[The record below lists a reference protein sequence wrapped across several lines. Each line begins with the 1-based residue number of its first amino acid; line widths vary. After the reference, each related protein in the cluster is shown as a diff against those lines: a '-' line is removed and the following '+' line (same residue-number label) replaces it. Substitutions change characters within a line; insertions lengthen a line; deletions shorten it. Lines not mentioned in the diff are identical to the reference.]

1 MPIKRSIGEN
11 PYFGSNGRKNVFK
24 LLLFAVASVFLVRLA
39 QLQLLEGSEHKIESE
54 AQAIRKVKVEPFRG
68 NMYDRN
74 GKLIVHNE
82 ASFSV
87 TLTPK
92 NFDNLAL
99 PLLCSLLETDSA
111 SIFKTVK
118 KYSKYSHFEPV
129 KIHRDASFEIIS
141 RIEEY
146 LDYLPG
152 IGIAVE
158 SKRLYEFDC
167 NMAHLLGYTGEV
179 SQRQLD
185 KRPYLNP
192 GDLIGKAGLEAS
204 YENFLKGMN
213 GYKFVAVNKWGR
225 PVASFEE
232 GKNDIPAINGKD
244 LQLTIDIDLQIKA
257 EELLEGKRGAVVALD
272 PNTGELIVMASK
284 PDFDPRDFSGRIP
297 AKLYDSLR
305 LHEGKPLLPRAF
317 QSAYAPGSTWKM
329 LMLAAALQEGIID
342 EHTTFNCNGGMYF
355 GNRHFGCTHVHGSVD
370 ARRAIQG
377 SCNTYF
383 YHLGLKLGLDKIYE
397 YGKLFGFGDKT
408 GLDVPYEGKGS
419 FPSSKKLMKKNNYIP
434 KGIVL
439 NWGIGQGEIS
449 TTPLQVAAY
458 TAALA
463 NGGTLI
469 QPHTVSHIYD
479 PESQKL
485 EPVNYTATKLPIK
498 DTIFDIIHDGMF
510 DVVNKAGGTATNV
523 RIDSLDI
530 CGKTGTAQNPHGR
543 DHSWFICFAPKDNPK
558 IAVACMVENAGYG
571 STVAAPIAK
580 EIVKGFFYPDTTK
593 ARQPDSLSI
602 QSQIDSL
609 KLEHEITAN
618 Q

>member
-24 LLLFAVASVFLVRLA
+24 LLLFVVASIFLSRLA
-39 QLQLLEGSEHKIESE
+39 QLQLLEGSEYKSESE
-54 AQAIRKVKVEPFRG
+54 AQAIKEVKVEPFRG

-92 NFDNLAL
+92 DFDNLAM

-111 SIFKTVK
+111 SIAKSIK
-118 KYSKYSHFEPV
+118 KYSTYSKFEPV
-129 KIHRDASFEIIS
+129 KIYRDASFDVVS

-146 LDYLPG
+146 SDYLPG
-152 IGIAVE
+152 IGIAIE
-158 SKRLYEFDC
+158 SKRLYEFAC

-179 SQRQLD
+179 SQKQLD
-185 KRPYLNP
+185 QKPYLRP

-204 YENFLKGMN
+204 YENFLKGRN
-213 GYKFVAVNKWGR
+213 GYKFVATDVWGR
-225 PVASFEE
+225 PVASFKD
-232 GKNDIPAINGKD
+232 GKNDIAAVNGKD

-257 EELLEGKRGAVVALD
+257 EELLQGKRGAVVALD
-272 PNTGELIVMASK
+272 PNTGEIIVMASK

-305 LHEGKPLLPRAF
+305 LNEGKPLLPRAF

-329 LMLAAALQEGIID
+329 LMLAAAMQEGLIN
-342 EHTTFNCNGGMYF
+342 ENTTFTCNGGMYF
-355 GNRHFGCTHVHGSVD
+355 GNRHFGCTHVHGTVN
-370 ARRAIQG
+370 AQRAIQG
-377 SCNTYF
+377 SCNTFF

-408 GLDVPYEGKGS
+408 GVDIPYEGKGS
-419 FPSSKKLMKKNNYIP
+419 FPSSKQLMKRNKYIP

-439 NWGIGQGEIS
+439 NWGIGQGEIA

-469 QPHTVSHIYD
+469 EPHTVSHIYD
-479 PESQKL
+479 PETKKI
-485 EPVNYTATKLPIK
+485 EPINYTSTKLPIDDK
-498 DTIFDIIHDGMF
+498 IFKIIHDGMY
-510 DVVNKAGGTATNV
+510 DVVNKPGGTANNV
-523 RIDSLDI
+523 HIDGLDI
-530 CGKTGTAQNPHGR
+530 CGKTGTAQNPHGK

-580 EIVKGFFYPDTTK
+580 EIVKNFFYPDTTS
-593 ARQPDSLSI
+593 ALQVDSLSI

-609 KLEHEITAN
+609 KLEHEITDI

>member
-24 LLLFAVASVFLVRLA
+24 LLLWVVALLFISRLA
-39 QLQLLEGSEHKIESE
+39 QLQLLEGSGYKMESE
-54 AQAIRKVKVEPFRG
+54 AQAIKNVKVEPFRG

-87 TLTPK
+87 SLTPK
-92 NFDNLAL
+92 DFDNLAM
-99 PLLCSLLETDSA
+99 PLLCSLLETDSN
-111 SIFKTVK
+111 SIRKSLK
-118 KYSKYSHFEPV
+118 KYSTYSKFEPV
-129 KIHRDASFEIIS
+129 KIYRDASFDVVS
-141 RIEEY
+141 GIEEY
-146 LDYLPG
+146 SDYLPG
-152 IGIAVE
+152 VGIAVE

-179 SQRQLD
+179 SQKMLNQ
-185 KRPYLNP
+185 RPYLRP
-192 GDLIGKAGLEAS
+192 GDLIGKAGLESS
-204 YENFLKGMN
+204 YENFLKGRN
-213 GYKFVAVNKWGR
+213 GNKFVAVDVHSR
-225 PVASFEE
+225 PVSSFKD

-257 EELLEGKRGAVVALD
+257 EELLTGKRGAVVALD
-272 PNTGELIVMASK
+272 PNTGEIIVMASK

-329 LMLAAALQEGIID
+329 LMLAAALQEGLIN
-342 EHTTFNCNGGMYF
+342 EHTTFNCKGGMYF
-355 GNRHFGCTHVHGSVD
+355 GNRHFGCTHVHGNVD

-383 YHLGLKLGLDKIYE
+383 YQLGLKLGLDKIYE
-397 YGKLFGFGDKT
+397 YGKLFGFGEKT
-408 GLDVPYEGKGS
+408 GVDVPYEGKGS
-419 FPSSKKLMKKNNYIP
+419 FPSSEQLMKKNKYIP

-449 TTPLQVAAY
+449 TTPLQVAVY

-479 PESQKL
+479 PETQKL
-485 EPVNYTATKLPIK
+485 EPVNYTATTLPIDEK
-498 DTIFDIIHDGMF
+498 IFDIIHDGMF
-510 DVVNKAGGTATNV
+510 DVVNKPGGTANNV
-523 RIDSLDI
+523 KIDGLDI

-580 EIVKGFFYPDTTK
+580 EIVNGFFFPDTTK
-593 ARQPDSLSI
+593 IQQPDSISI

-609 KLEHEITAN
+609 KFEQEISDN